1 MKKYRIIYDGVK
13 LTPSEWIQNENFD
26 ENPDQE
32 KSKARVL
39 LSKIIELFIPEN
51 QWFIVRMDDIIRE
64 IHFDIAIINS
74 LISNKYL
81 NDEIVFSDGK
91 YLKLTKKAITD
102 F

>member
-1 MKKYRIIYDGVK
+1 MKKYRIIYDGIK

-26 ENPDQE
+26 ENSDQE

-64 IHFDIAIINS
+64 IHFDIAIINF